1 MLVRSDHCGPASAT
15 SSCCTRKIPTVW
27 PFSTLKGAVYSIKD
41 NNLYDV
47 DKTFSSV
54 ISRQSSCRL
63 QLIFLYR
70 NKKKLYGEFH
80 CIALLFDTILGLFRR
95 LQVQS
100 KMSALWDSSRDVAV
114 NEASKLGQRIA

>member
-1 MLVRSDHCGPASAT
+1 M
-15 SSCCTRKIPTVW
+15 
-27 PFSTLKGAVYSIKD
+27 TLIKR
-41 NNLYDV
+41 
-47 DKTFSSV
+47 
-54 ISRQSSCRL
+54 SRQYFRVRVQADSNL
-63 QLIFLYR
+63 FFLYR
-70 NKKKLYGEFH
+70 NKKELYGEFH